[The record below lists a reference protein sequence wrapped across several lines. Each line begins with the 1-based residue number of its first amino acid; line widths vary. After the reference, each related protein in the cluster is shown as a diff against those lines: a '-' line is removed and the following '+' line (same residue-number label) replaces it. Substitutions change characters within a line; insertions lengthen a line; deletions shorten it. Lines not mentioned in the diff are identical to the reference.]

1 MSFEIHAH
9 EADAI
14 VEVVYPAKP
23 TQADVDDYVRRIH
36 TMIEGGKLPAAKW
49 KCLVD
54 QRNLP
59 VLPPELV
66 NQLATLNLYAQR
78 HGMVKSAR
86 VVSTVVAG
94 LQAQRMARE
103 GQLPLSSFETREEAL
118 AWLRK
123 A

>member
-1 MSFEIHAH
+1 MPFEIHVH
-9 EADAI
+9 ELDEI
-14 VEVVYPAKP
+14 LEVVYPAKA
-23 TQADVDDYVRRIH
+23 TQAEIDDYVRRVR
-36 TMIEGGKLPAAKW
+36 AAIDARKGPW

-66 NQLATLNLYAQR
+66 DQLAALNLYAQR
-78 HGMVKSAR
+78 HGMVKTAR

-103 GQLPLSSFETREEAL
+103 GQLPLASFEAREDAL
-118 AWLRK
+118 AWLRRG
-123 A
+123 